1 MDLATYIDMK
11 SKVEKASIGPKDN
24 SIQSYGE
31 VKVLQSDPKDVE
43 SYKNACI
50 VFKITADSSDGTK

>member
-1 MDLATYIDMK
+1 MK

-24 SIQSYGE
+24 SIQSYGQ

-43 SYKNACI
+43 SYKNACV